1 MELSDDQSTHTAND
15 EYGRLNPN
23 SLLGGLFFVVSL
35 VFLFYVIPNYINL
48 PPYMQH
54 PLLSPR
60 FLPQLAGWLVLILAF
75 VLMVNGLLY
84 PPKREEADE
93 LRQGVPVLRQ
103 VLMLAAG
110 AIHAVF
116 FEQFGAIGS
125 GIFASV
131 LLFMASGLKSAWIYV
146 LAVLFPVVVS
156 LLFIHVLNVPLPVG
170 TLWEALLQF

>member
-1 MELSDDQSTHTAND
+1 MEISEVQSSKAASDH
-15 EYGRLNPN
+15 YGLLNPN
-23 SLLGGLFFVVSL
+23 SVLGGVFFVLSM
-35 VFLFYVIPNYINL
+35 VFLFFIIPNYINL

-54 PLLSPR
+54 PLLSPQ

-75 VLMVNGLLY
+75 VLMVSGLFN

-93 LRQGVPVLRQ
+93 LRRGVPVLRQ

-110 AIHAVF
+110 AIYAMF

-131 LLFMASGLKSAWIYV
+131 LLFLASGLRSVWIYA
-146 LAVLFPVVVS
+146 LAVVFPVVVS
-156 LLFIHVLNVPLPVG
+156 LLFIHVLSVPLPTG
-170 TLWEALLQF
+170 TLWEALFQL

>member
-110 AIHAVF
+110 AIYAVF
-116 FEQFGAIGS
+116 FERIGS
-125 GIFASV
+125 AVSCCCLAS
-131 LLFMASGLKSAWIYV
+131 LYSRPECAPARRNALGSSPSILR
-146 LAVLFPVVVS
+146 AVRRV
-156 LLFIHVLNVPLPVG
+156 I
-170 TLWEALLQF
+170 